1 MNFDRKI
8 HTSALS
14 AALILASSAPV
25 SGNEISFNQL
35 RSYLTSA
42 SGATDPGVMVVVG
55 IGLIV
60 LRVIIARKFK
70 RRGKEPLHS

>member
-1 MNFDRKI
+1 MKIERII

-25 SGNEISFNQL
+25 TGNEISFNKL

-42 SGATDPGVMVVVG
+42 SGAADPGVMVIIG

-60 LRVIIARKFK
+60 LRVIISRKFK
-70 RRGKEPLHS
+70 RREKVPAHS